1 MIRPY
6 YNLGQRDDGY
16 TYSAQRFGGSRMT
29 PAVRWIM
36 FGCTGVF
43 IVQQMLFVQRT
54 DVYDRFVDLLAFAP
68 ASRLGTTR
76 VWQYVTYV
84 FLHDG
89 FWHIFFNMLFFWM
102 IGGLVESRLGT
113 KRFLWLFFLCGIT
126 GAVAQ
131 AAIFPGSRTIGASAS
146 VMGVAA
152 ACAMLY
158 PDMTVWLFFLIP
170 IKMRYF
176 LWVLVVLEVFG
187 ASSASAATDRVA
199 YFAHLGGLGAGFLF
213 IRYQP
218 QAGRAL
224 NTLYYRLRGR
234 FRGFVAGNKITHI
247 DDDEKYREEVDRLL
261 DKIFK
266 EGTQSLTSGESEFLK
281 RQSDKF
287 KQQQ

>member
-16 TYSAQRFGGSRMT
+16 SYSVPHLGGARAT

-36 FGCTGVF
+36 LACIGVF
-43 IVQQMLFVQRT
+43 IIQQVLFVQRT
-54 DVYDRFVDLLAFAP
+54 DVYNRFQDLLAFSP
-68 ASRLGTTR
+68 ASRLGTFY
-76 VWQYVTYV
+76 VWQYVTYI
-84 FLHDG
+84 FLHAN
-89 FWHIFFNMLFFWM
+89 FWHIFFNMFFFWM

-113 KRFLWLFFLCGIT
+113 KRFLWLFFLCGIV

-131 AAIFPGSRTIGASAS
+131 AAIFPGTSTIGASAS

-158 PDMTVWLFFLIP
+158 PDLPIWLFFLIP

-176 LWVLVVLEVFG
+176 LWLLVILEIFG

-199 YFAHLGGLGAGFLF
+199 YFAHLGGLGAGYLF
-213 IRYQP
+213 VRYQP
-218 QAGRAL
+218 QTSRAL
-224 NTLYYRLRGR
+224 NTFYNRLRGR
-234 FRGFVAGNKITHI
+234 FRGFVAGSTQI

-261 DKIFK
+261 DKIFR
-266 EGTQSLTSGESEFLK
+266 EGTQSLTSDESEFLK
-281 RQSDKF
+281 RQSDKL
-287 KQQQ
+287 KQQK